1 MTPTEHQSNRQIK
14 KIEQAIK
21 HFSPVELAIILALIK
36 AEHEIFMAIYDQN
49 EEQTIKNAINRIRAK
64 WKRP

>member
-1 MTPTEHQSNRQIK
+1 MTHTERKSSRQIK
-14 KIEQAIK
+14 QIEQAIK
-21 HFSPVELAIILALIK
+21 HFPPVELAIILALIK